1 MKSTVCCLVKSLEH
15 STLVL
20 HYQVLSLLSPS
31 KKLKQNG
38 FNTMHALG
46 QIILCLLHDRMTAR
60 MITQLKNNDPSN
72 QFLMVLRIKIFF
84 PLIDIPKLFH
94 QRESS
99 IYYRN
104 KKKKN
109 ENTYR
114 KIPDSNCLCFTSNN
128 QGGTIIEQF
137 ARANVIV
144 FEAL

>member
-104 KKKKN
+104 KKKKM
-109 ENTYR
+109 
-114 KIPDSNCLCFTSNN
+114 KIHTVRSQT
-128 QGGTIIEQF
+128 
-137 ARANVIV
+137 VIV
-144 FEAL
+144 CASPPTIKVEPSLNNLHERM